1 MYHEYP
7 FENSDERNIP
17 LDQSQYHVEWDGAD
31 QTQGGHQ
38 NRPVKKKRA
47 GRVVALA
54 LAGAI
59 VLGVAGGGIAY
70 FIANREP
77 QKATT
82 LQVGSRE
89 PIQLNTMRVDTGK
102 KLTLPEVYAAN
113 VNSTVGISTEVTTTN
128 VFGQRVS
135 GVAAGSGF
143 ILTEDGYILTNYHVV
158 SGAQSIQ
165 VTMYDETKYSA
176 QLAGYDE
183 DNDIAVLK
191 VEATGLQPVI
201 LGDSSQMN
209 VGEAVM
215 AIGNP
220 LGELTFTYTTGI
232 ISALNRSVTVSGTS
246 YNMIQTD
253 CAINEGNSGGPLFN
267 EYGEVIGIVSAKYAS
282 SEIEGLGF
290 AIPIN
295 NVLELVQDIMENGR
309 VTGKPSMGIV
319 VSTVTESV
327 ANQYNLKVGA
337 CVNEVEEGSCAEAAG
352 LRQGDIITAI
362 GDKKIT
368 TADELIAEKKTYK
381 AGETT
386 TLTVYRNGESL
397 TLEIV
402 FDEEKQ
408 TTEDATVE
416 GGNNQNIQGNN
427 EFGDFGGGMPFF
439 GFGF

>member
-1 MYHEYP
+1 MYNEYP
-7 FENSDERNIP
+7 FQNNNEENKPQIP
-17 LDQSQYHVEWDGAD
+17 LDQSQYRVDGV
-31 QTQGGHQ
+31 GGEEA
-38 NRPVKKKRA
+38 RPPERKRK
-47 GRVVALA
+47 GRWIAFV
-54 LAGAI
+54 LAGLI
-59 VLGVAGGGIAY
+59 VFGAAGGGTALLL
-70 FIANREP
+70 NRNQP
-77 QKATT
+77 KQTT
-82 LQVGSRE
+82 LQMGSRE
-89 PIQLNTMRVDTGK
+89 PIQLNTMRVDTGE

-143 ILTEDGYILTNYHVV
+143 ILSEDGYLLTNYHVV

-176 QLAGYDE
+176 KLIGYDE

-191 VEATGLQPVI
+191 VEATGLQPVV

-232 ISALNRSVTVSGTS
+232 ISALNRSITVSGTS

-253 CAINEGNSGGPLFN
+253 CAINEGNSGGALFN

-295 NVLELVQDIMENGR
+295 NVLALVQDIMENGK
-309 VTGKPSMGIV
+309 VTGKPAMGIT

-337 CVNEVEEGSCAEAAG
+337 CVNEVEAGSCAETAG
-352 LRQGDIITAI
+352 LKQGDIITAM
-362 GDKKIT
+362 GDQEVT

-381 AGETT
+381 AGDST
-386 TLTVYRNGESL
+386 TLTVYRNGETL
-397 TLEIV
+397 TLNIT
-402 FDEEKQ
+402 FDEAEQ
-408 TTEDATVE
+408 TVE
-416 GGNNQNIQGNN
+416 DTTAGEGTSQNGQGSQGNGGNGYYYGN
-427 EFGDFGGGMPFF
+427 GIPFF
-439 GFGF
+439 NFGF